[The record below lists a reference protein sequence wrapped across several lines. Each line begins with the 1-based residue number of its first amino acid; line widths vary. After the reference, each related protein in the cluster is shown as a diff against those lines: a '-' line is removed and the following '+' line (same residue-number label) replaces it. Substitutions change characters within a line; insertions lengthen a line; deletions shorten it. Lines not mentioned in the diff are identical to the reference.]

1 MTHRGG
7 VAAPHKS
14 PGQARKSQA
23 LKQPGRKK
31 YRLFHNGSFKAQVQQ
46 KRPSVELQNTES
58 QRSFNSFLGLGS
70 RFMMGTNE
78 AFVFVGESRVEL
90 QKLSFLL
97 RKV

>member
-1 MTHRGG
+1 M
-7 VAAPHKS
+7 
-14 PGQARKSQA
+14 
-23 LKQPGRKK
+23 
-31 YRLFHNGSFKAQVQQ
+31 
-46 KRPSVELQNTES
+46 ELQNTES